1 MPRLHHVEHPLG
13 SQTTTV
19 TRGLHAG
26 RRALAAIASA
36 LFALVTSSAAP
47 ALAEVTPRVG
57 AQWVTP
63 VAAPQNRV
71 FGSGGSLSAAVE
83 TPVLPW
89 LSLGAGATAT
99 LVSLVAPS
107 LPEGVQPPTRVGGWF
122 GLDAAASIV
131 PNPAPAR
138 LSPFLDLA
146 ISAGISGDRLV
157 PTVHGRAGV
166 VLRLAPW
173 AIGAS
178 VGYWRL
184 FDLVPSPLAG
194 DGQFF
199 TLGFDV
205 RRTFAAP
212 QRAARRTVP
221 TPRRTQEPRR
231 CPEYQHTLSSD
242 VDHDGC
248 PDPDSD
254 QDQITDSLDRCAHAA
269 EDRDGFEDDDGCPD
283 PDNDHDAIGDTVDL
297 CPNAAEI
304 VNGVDDS
311 DGCPDE
317 ALAHVEHGRV
327 EYTNE
332 LRFFFNSVRITPG
345 SAPVLRAI
353 ATLLRAHPEFAVVY
367 VEGHADSIGDGHYNF
382 RLSLARAR
390 AVIDELANLG
400 VPRARFVPT
409 GYGFT
414 QPEALGRDARDRAIN
429 RRVEFVLDG
438 RRREG
443 RALTPRGYAEISR
456 GATP

>member
-1 MPRLHHVEHPLG
+1 M
-13 SQTTTV
+13 
-19 TRGLHAG
+19 HAHCI
-26 RRALAAIASA
+26 AAAVAFFS
-36 LFALVTSSAAP
+36 LVTSRVAP
-47 ALAEVTPRVG
+47 AHAQVTPRVG

-83 TPVLPW
+83 APVLPW
-89 LSLGAGATAT
+89 LSLGAGASAT
-99 LVSLVAPS
+99 LVSLITPS
-107 LPEGVQPPTRVGGWF
+107 LPEGIQPPTRAGGWF
-122 GLDAAASIV
+122 GCDAFASIV

-138 LSPFLDLA
+138 LSPFIDLA

-157 PTVHGRAGV
+157 PSVHGRAGL
-166 VLRLAPW
+166 VLRLTPW
-173 AIGAS
+173 AIGTS

-205 RRTFAAP
+205 RRTFSTP
-212 QRAARRTVP
+212 PRAARATVAP
-221 TPRRTQEPRR
+221 PRRAREVRR
-231 CPEYQHTLSSD
+231 CPEYTHTLSSD

-254 QDQITDSLDRCAHAA
+254 QDQITDSLDRCPDAA
-269 EDRDGFEDDDGCPD
+269 EDRDGFEDDDGCPE
-283 PDNDHDAIGDTVDL
+283 PDNDHDSIADTVDL

-304 VNGVDDS
+304 VNGVDDT
-311 DGCPDE
+311 DGCPDQ
-317 ALAHVEHGRV
+317 ALAHVEQGRV
-327 EYTNE
+327 EYTGE

-345 SAPVLRAI
+345 SMPVLRAI
-353 ATLLRAHPEFAVVY
+353 ATLLREHPEFSVVY
-367 VEGHADSIGDGHYNF
+367 VEGHADSIGDRHYNF

-390 AVIDELANLG
+390 AVIDELVYLG
-400 VPRARFVPT
+400 VSRSRFVPA

-414 QPEALGRDARDRAIN
+414 QPEVPGRDARVRAIN

-443 RALTPRGYAEISR
+443 LALTARGYEVISR
-456 GATP
+456 ESTP